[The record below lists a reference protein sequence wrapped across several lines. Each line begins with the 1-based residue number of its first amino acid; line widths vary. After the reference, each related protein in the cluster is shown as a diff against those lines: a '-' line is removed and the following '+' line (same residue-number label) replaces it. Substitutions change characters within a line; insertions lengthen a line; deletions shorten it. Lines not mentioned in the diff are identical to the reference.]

1 MLTKDDLI
9 RMAKQ
14 SPLGK
19 RFMKYNNRVKIVWFS
34 IGLLTGLALGYAIS
48 HLAHTLYRDESG
60 SKHPY

>member
-34 IGLLTGLALGYAIS
+34 IGLLTGLALGYTIRY
-48 HLAHTLYRDESG
+48 LAHTLYGDESG
-60 SKHPY
+60 SKHP